1 MQSTKNIEKIYYL
14 LTSLF
19 WLAVG
24 LPLALSI
31 LFIQSRGISLFQ
43 VGLLMAVYSLV
54 VVLLEVPTGGLA
66 DAIGRKKVAL
76 LAYSVATLSSLT
88 FLLSFY
94 FPMILLGFILMGVG
108 RALSSGALDAWFVD
122 AVQKIDSDTDLQPLF
137 SKAGTFTL
145 LSLGISTLIGST
157 LPGVFASLPADG
169 TAILTPLSMP
179 ILVAIFI
186 KLILIFSTATL
197 VKETMPDNRV
207 SGWKSGYRE
216 IPQIITTGLK
226 LSRANQIILLLLGI
240 GTASGFAL
248 AAIESFWQPHFASL
262 LGGAEGNSYIFGII
276 MGGNFIVGMLGNMLA
291 NFFSKLFNK
300 QYALVGMIFQGLWGV
315 LIFVLGLVTNTI
327 PAMLVFWLVYLSMGV
342 TNSPYQT
349 MLNLEIPSEQR
360 SAMLSI
366 ASLFNYLGAMGGAV
380 ITGFVADNLSIP
392 AGWQI
397 AGVLVVLSLIL
408 YWNIHMRSKEKEAL
422 PVPPSIQTA
431 DTGQ

>member
-1 MQSTKNIEKIYYL
+1 
-14 LTSLF
+14 
-19 WLAVG
+19 
-24 LPLALSI
+24 
-31 LFIQSRGISLFQ
+31 
-43 VGLLMAVYSLV
+43 
-54 VVLLEVPTGGLA
+54 
-66 DAIGRKKVAL
+66 
-76 LAYSVATLSSLT
+76 
-88 FLLSFY
+88 
-94 FPMILLGFILMGVG
+94 
-108 RALSSGALDAWFVD
+108 
-122 AVQKIDSDTDLQPLF
+122 
-137 SKAGTFTL
+137 
-145 LSLGISTLIGST
+145 
-157 LPGVFASLPADG
+157 
-169 TAILTPLSMP
+169 
-179 ILVAIFI
+179 
-186 KLILIFSTATL
+186 
-197 VKETMPDNRV
+197 
-207 SGWKSGYRE
+207 
-216 IPQIITTGLK
+216 
-226 LSRANQIILLLLGI
+226 
-240 GTASGFAL
+240 
-248 AAIESFWQPHFASL
+248 
-262 LGGAEGNSYIFGII
+262 

-349 MLNLEIPSEQR
+349 LLNLEIPSEQR

-408 YWNIHMRSKEKEAL
+408 YWNIHMRSKEKETL